1 MEASHSNISVFEHNN
16 SDSSLCAE
24 YMSQKS
30 TEAILAC
37 LIIILILCVLGNS
50 AICVIVS
57 RHYQLHTVTNA
68 YFVNM
73 AVIQLLFALFSI
85 PPYLR
90 ISSSAVERTT
100 QLLCVFIGFS
110 FELFAALS
118 NLALTLLTMERYYVI
133 NNSGRKKIS
142 AKATGKLISAASIL
156 ALIFAVLWTLLEGS
170 STTCSTTSA
179 FAGPSLS
186 CFSLLSSHKTET
198 LRILNIVYILM
209 CFLLPMALSAALFVK
224 MTKPLWSGFH
234 GVRPMGAGNAS
245 TLRFFAEI
253 KTTRTLFI
261 ISALHLCCWLPLCI
275 ISLYLSS
282 RLQHNEDHLSFL
294 RPKIVSICLAFA
306 SSCINPLMYALRNP
320 RFSIILRPNKRSHGK
335 KRVHFNKTAERGEST
350 TTKVM
355 TWVQK
360 TKCSSVYD
368 TSRSEETQTTSSC

>member
-1 MEASHSNISVFEHNN
+1 MVVPHSNISVFECNN
-16 SDSSLCAE
+16 SVSSLCE

-30 TEAILAC
+30 TDAILAC
-37 LIIILILCVLGNS
+37 LVIILILCILGNG

-90 ISSSAVERTT
+90 ISSSSVERT
-100 QLLCVFIGFS
+100 QWLCVFIGFS

-118 NLALTLLTMERYYVI
+118 NFALTLLAIERYYVI

-170 STTCSTTSA
+170 STSGSD
-179 FAGPSLS
+179 FIGSSLT

-198 LRILNIVYILM
+198 LRILNIVYLVM
-209 CFLLPMALSAALFVK
+209 CFLLPMALTVALFVK
-224 MTKPLWSGFH
+224 MAKPLWTGFH
-234 GVRPMGAGNAS
+234 GVRPMGTGNTS
-245 TLRFFAEI
+245 TIRFFAEI

-261 ISALHLCCWLPLCI
+261 ISVLHLCCWLPLCI

-282 RLQHNEDHLSFL
+282 RLQQNDHHLSFL
-294 RPKIVSICLAFA
+294 RAKVVSMCLAFA
-306 SSCINPLMYALRNP
+306 SSCINPLMYAFRNP
-320 RFSIILRPNKRSHGK
+320 RFSIIFRPRTHSHGK
-335 KRVHFNKTAERGEST
+335 KRVHFKKTAEKGQST
-350 TTKVM
+350 TTKPM
-355 TWVQK
+355 TWVQR
-360 TKCSSVYD
+360 TKCASVYD

>member
-1 MEASHSNISVFEHNN
+1 MVVPHSNISVFECNN
-16 SDSSLCAE
+16 SVSSLCE

-30 TEAILAC
+30 TDAILAC
-37 LIIILILCVLGNS
+37 LVIILILCILGNG

-90 ISSSAVERTT
+90 ISSSSVERT
-100 QLLCVFIGFS
+100 QWLCVFIGFS
-110 FELFAALS
+110 FEVFAALS
-118 NLALTLLTMERYYVI
+118 NFALTLLAIERYYVI

-156 ALIFAVLWTLLEGS
+156 ALSFAVLWTLLEGS
-170 STTCSTTSA
+170 STSGSD
-179 FAGPSLS
+179 FIGSSLT

-198 LRILNIVYILM
+198 LRILNIVYLVM
-209 CFLLPMALSAALFVK
+209 CFLLPMALTAALFVK
-224 MTKPLWSGFH
+224 MAKPLWTGFH
-234 GVRPMGAGNAS
+234 GVRPMGTGNTS
-245 TLRFFAEI
+245 TIRFFSEI

-261 ISALHLCCWLPLCI
+261 ISVLHLCCWLPLCI

-282 RLQHNEDHLSFL
+282 RLQQNDHHLSFL
-294 RPKIVSICLAFA
+294 RAKVVSMCLAFA
-306 SSCINPLMYALRNP
+306 SSCINPLMYAFRNP
-320 RFSIILRPNKRSHGK
+320 RFSIIFRPRTHSHGK
-335 KRVHFNKTAERGEST
+335 KRVHFNKTAEKGQST
-350 TTKVM
+350 TTKPM
-355 TWVQK
+355 TWVQR
-360 TKCSSVYD
+360 TKCASVYD

>member
-1 MEASHSNISVFEHNN
+1 MVDPHSNISVFECNN
-16 SDSSLCAE
+16 SVSSLCE

-30 TEAILAC
+30 TDAILAC
-37 LIIILILCVLGNS
+37 LVIILILCILGNG

-90 ISSSAVERTT
+90 ISSSSVERT
-100 QLLCVFIGFS
+100 QWLCVFIGFS

-118 NLALTLLTMERYYVI
+118 NFALTLLAIERYYVI

-170 STTCSTTSA
+170 STSGSD
-179 FAGPSLS
+179 FIGSSLT

-198 LRILNIVYILM
+198 LRILNIVYLVM
-209 CFLLPMALSAALFVK
+209 CFLLPMALTVALFVK
-224 MTKPLWSGFH
+224 MAKPLWTGFH
-234 GVRPMGAGNAS
+234 GVRPMGTGNTS
-245 TLRFFAEI
+245 TIRFFAEI

-261 ISALHLCCWLPLCI
+261 ISVLHLCCWLPLCI

-282 RLQHNEDHLSFL
+282 RLQQNDHHLSFL
-294 RPKIVSICLAFA
+294 RAKVVSMCLAFA
-306 SSCINPLMYALRNP
+306 SSCINPLMYAFRNP
-320 RFSIILRPNKRSHGK
+320 RFSIIFRPRTHSHGK
-335 KRVHFNKTAERGEST
+335 KRVHFNKAAEKGQST
-350 TTKVM
+350 TTKPM
-355 TWVQK
+355 TWVQR
-360 TKCSSVYD
+360 TKCASVYD
-368 TSRSEETQTTSSC
+368 TSRSEETQTTCTSSC

>member
-1 MEASHSNISVFEHNN
+1 MVVPHSNISVFECNN
-16 SDSSLCAE
+16 SVSSLCE

-30 TEAILAC
+30 TDAILAC
-37 LIIILILCVLGNS
+37 LVIILILCILGNG

-90 ISSSAVERTT
+90 ISGSSVERT
-100 QLLCVFIGFS
+100 QWLCVFIGFS

-118 NLALTLLTMERYYVI
+118 NFALTLLAIERYYVI

-170 STTCSTTSA
+170 STSGSD
-179 FAGPSLS
+179 FIGSSLT

-198 LRILNIVYILM
+198 LRILNIVYLVM
-209 CFLLPMALSAALFVK
+209 CFLLPMALTAALFVK
-224 MTKPLWSGFH
+224 MTKPLWTGFH
-234 GVRPMGAGNAS
+234 GVRPMGIGNTS
-245 TLRFFAEI
+245 TIRFFAEI

-261 ISALHLCCWLPLCI
+261 ISVLHLCCWLPLCI

-282 RLQHNEDHLSFL
+282 RLQQNDHHLSFL
-294 RPKIVSICLAFA
+294 RAKVVSMCLAFA
-306 SSCINPLMYALRNP
+306 SSCINPLMYAFRNP
-320 RFSIILRPNKRSHGK
+320 RFSIIFRPRTHSHGK
-335 KRVHFNKTAERGEST
+335 KRVHFNKTAEKGQST
-350 TTKVM
+350 TTKPM
-355 TWVQK
+355 TWVQR
-360 TKCSSVYD
+360 TKCASVYD

>member
-1 MEASHSNISVFEHNN
+1 MVVPHSNISVFECNN
-16 SDSSLCAE
+16 SVSSLCE

-30 TEAILAC
+30 TDAILAC
-37 LIIILILCVLGNS
+37 LVIILILCILGNG

-90 ISSSAVERTT
+90 ISSSSVERT
-100 QLLCVFIGFS
+100 QWLCVFIGFS
-110 FELFAALS
+110 FEVFAALS
-118 NLALTLLTMERYYVI
+118 NFALTLLAIERYYVI

-156 ALIFAVLWTLLEGS
+156 ALSFAVLWTLLEGS
-170 STTCSTTSA
+170 STSGSD
-179 FAGPSLS
+179 FIGSSLT

-198 LRILNIVYILM
+198 LRILNIVYLVM
-209 CFLLPMALSAALFVK
+209 CFLLPMALTAALFVK
-224 MTKPLWSGFH
+224 MTKPLWTGFH
-234 GVRPMGAGNAS
+234 GVRPMGTGNTS
-245 TLRFFAEI
+245 TIRFFAEI

-261 ISALHLCCWLPLCI
+261 ISVLHLCCWLPLCI

-282 RLQHNEDHLSFL
+282 RLQQNDHHLSFL
-294 RPKIVSICLAFA
+294 RAKVVSMCLAFA
-306 SSCINPLMYALRNP
+306 SSCINPLMYAFRNP
-320 RFSIILRPNKRSHGK
+320 RFSIIFRPRTHSHGK
-335 KRVHFNKTAERGEST
+335 KRVHFNKTAEKGQNT
-350 TTKVM
+350 TTKPM
-355 TWVQK
+355 TWVQR
-360 TKCSSVYD
+360 TKCASVYD

>member
-1 MEASHSNISVFEHNN
+1 MVVPHSNISVFECNN
-16 SDSSLCAE
+16 SVSSLCE

-30 TEAILAC
+30 TDAILAC
-37 LIIILILCVLGNS
+37 LVIILILCILGNG

-90 ISSSAVERTT
+90 ISSSSVERT
-100 QLLCVFIGFS
+100 QWLCVFIGFS

-118 NLALTLLTMERYYVI
+118 NFALTLLAIERYYVI

-170 STTCSTTSA
+170 STSGSD
-179 FAGPSLS
+179 FIGSSLT

-198 LRILNIVYILM
+198 LRILNIVYLVM
-209 CFLLPMALSAALFVK
+209 CFLLPMALTVALFVK
-224 MTKPLWSGFH
+224 MAKPLWTGFH
-234 GVRPMGAGNAS
+234 GVRPMGTGNTS
-245 TLRFFAEI
+245 TIRFFAEI

-261 ISALHLCCWLPLCI
+261 ISVLHLCCWLPLCI

-282 RLQHNEDHLSFL
+282 RLQQNDHHLSFL
-294 RPKIVSICLAFA
+294 RAKVVSMCLAFA
-306 SSCINPLMYALRNP
+306 SSCINPLMYAFRNP
-320 RFSIILRPNKRSHGK
+320 RFSIIFRPRTHSHGK
-335 KRVHFNKTAERGEST
+335 KRVHFNKTAEKGQNT
-350 TTKVM
+350 TTKPM
-355 TWVQK
+355 TWVQR
-360 TKCSSVYD
+360 TKCASVYD

>member
-1 MEASHSNISVFEHNN
+1 MVDPHSNISVFECNN
-16 SDSSLCAE
+16 SVSSLCE

-30 TEAILAC
+30 TDAILAC
-37 LIIILILCVLGNS
+37 LVIILILCILGNG

-68 YFVNM
+68 YFVSM

-90 ISSSAVERTT
+90 ISSSSVERT
-100 QLLCVFIGFS
+100 QWLCVFIGFS

-118 NLALTLLTMERYYVI
+118 NFALTLLAIERYYVI

-170 STTCSTTSA
+170 STSGSD
-179 FAGPSLS
+179 FIGSSLT

-198 LRILNIVYILM
+198 LRILNIVYLVM
-209 CFLLPMALSAALFVK
+209 CFLLPMALTAALFVK
-224 MTKPLWSGFH
+224 MTKPLWTGFH
-234 GVRPMGAGNAS
+234 GVRPMGIGNTS
-245 TLRFFAEI
+245 TIRFFAEI

-261 ISALHLCCWLPLCI
+261 ISVLHLCCWLPLCI

-282 RLQHNEDHLSFL
+282 RLQQNDHHLSFL
-294 RPKIVSICLAFA
+294 RAKVVSMCLAFA
-306 SSCINPLMYALRNP
+306 SSCINPLMYAFRNP
-320 RFSIILRPNKRSHGK
+320 RFSIIFRPRTHSHGK
-335 KRVHFNKTAERGEST
+335 KRVHFNKTAEKGQST
-350 TTKVM
+350 TTKPM
-355 TWVQK
+355 TWVQR
-360 TKCSSVYD
+360 TKCASVYD

>member
-1 MEASHSNISVFEHNN
+1 MVVPHSNISVFECNN
-16 SDSSLCAE
+16 SVSSLCE

-30 TEAILAC
+30 TDAILAC
-37 LIIILILCVLGNS
+37 LVIILILCILGNG

-90 ISSSAVERTT
+90 ISGSSVERT
-100 QLLCVFIGFS
+100 QWLCVFIGFS

-118 NLALTLLTMERYYVI
+118 NFALTLLAIERYYVI

-170 STTCSTTSA
+170 STSGSD
-179 FAGPSLS
+179 FIGSSLT

-198 LRILNIVYILM
+198 LRILNIVYLVM
-209 CFLLPMALSAALFVK
+209 CFLLPMALTAALFVK
-224 MTKPLWSGFH
+224 MTKPLWTGFH
-234 GVRPMGAGNAS
+234 GVRPMGTGNTS
-245 TLRFFAEI
+245 TIRFFAEI

-261 ISALHLCCWLPLCI
+261 ISVLHLCCWLPLCI

-282 RLQHNEDHLSFL
+282 RLQQNDHHLSFL
-294 RPKIVSICLAFA
+294 RAKVVSMCLAFA
-306 SSCINPLMYALRNP
+306 SSCINPLMYAFRNP
-320 RFSIILRPNKRSHGK
+320 RFSIIFRPRTHSHGK
-335 KRVHFNKTAERGEST
+335 KRVHFNKTAEKGQST
-350 TTKVM
+350 TTKPM
-355 TWVQK
+355 TWVQR
-360 TKCSSVYD
+360 TKCASVYD

>member
-1 MEASHSNISVFEHNN
+1 MVVPHSNISVFECNN
-16 SDSSLCAE
+16 SVSSLCE

-30 TEAILAC
+30 TDAILAC
-37 LIIILILCVLGNS
+37 LVIILILCILGNG

-90 ISSSAVERTT
+90 ISGSSVERT
-100 QLLCVFIGFS
+100 QWLCVFIGFS

-118 NLALTLLTMERYYVI
+118 NFALTLLAIERYYVI

-170 STTCSTTSA
+170 STSGSD
-179 FAGPSLS
+179 FIGSSLT

-198 LRILNIVYILM
+198 LRILNIVYLVM
-209 CFLLPMALSAALFVK
+209 CFLLPMALTVALFVK
-224 MTKPLWSGFH
+224 MAKPLWTGFH
-234 GVRPMGAGNAS
+234 GVRPMGTGNTS
-245 TLRFFAEI
+245 TIRFFAEI

-261 ISALHLCCWLPLCI
+261 ISVLHLCCWLPLCI

-282 RLQHNEDHLSFL
+282 RLQQNDHHLSFL
-294 RPKIVSICLAFA
+294 RAKVVSMCLAFA
-306 SSCINPLMYALRNP
+306 SSCINPLMYAFRNP
-320 RFSIILRPNKRSHGK
+320 RFSIIFRPRTHSHGK
-335 KRVHFNKTAERGEST
+335 KRVHFNKTAEKGQNT
-350 TTKVM
+350 TTKPM
-355 TWVQK
+355 TWVQR
-360 TKCSSVYD
+360 TKCASVYD

>member
-1 MEASHSNISVFEHNN
+1 MVDPHSNISVFECNN
-16 SDSSLCAE
+16 SVSSLCE

-30 TEAILAC
+30 TDAILAC
-37 LIIILILCVLGNS
+37 LVIILILCILGNG

-90 ISSSAVERTT
+90 ISSSSVERT
-100 QLLCVFIGFS
+100 QWLCVFIGFS

-118 NLALTLLTMERYYVI
+118 NFALTLLAIERYYVI

-170 STTCSTTSA
+170 STSGSD
-179 FAGPSLS
+179 FIGSSLT

-198 LRILNIVYILM
+198 LRILNIVYLVM
-209 CFLLPMALSAALFVK
+209 CFLLPMALTAALFVK
-224 MTKPLWSGFH
+224 MTKPLWTGFH
-234 GVRPMGAGNAS
+234 GVRPMGIGNTS
-245 TLRFFAEI
+245 TIRFFAEI

-261 ISALHLCCWLPLCI
+261 ISVLHLCCWLPLCI

-282 RLQHNEDHLSFL
+282 RLQQNDHHLSFL
-294 RPKIVSICLAFA
+294 RAKVVSMCLAFA
-306 SSCINPLMYALRNP
+306 SSCINPLMYAFRNP
-320 RFSIILRPNKRSHGK
+320 RFSIIFRPRTHSHGK
-335 KRVHFNKTAERGEST
+335 KRVHFNKTAEKGQNT
-350 TTKVM
+350 TTKPM
-355 TWVQK
+355 TWVQR
-360 TKCSSVYD
+360 TKCASVYD

>member
-1 MEASHSNISVFEHNN
+1 MVVPHSNISVFECNN
-16 SDSSLCAE
+16 SVSSLCE

-30 TEAILAC
+30 TDAILAC
-37 LIIILILCVLGNS
+37 LVIILILCILGNG

-90 ISSSAVERTT
+90 ISSSSVERT
-100 QLLCVFIGFS
+100 QWLCVFIGFS
-110 FELFAALS
+110 FEVFAALS
-118 NLALTLLTMERYYVI
+118 NFALTLLAIERYYVI

-156 ALIFAVLWTLLEGS
+156 ALSFAVLWTLLEGS
-170 STTCSTTSA
+170 STSGSD
-179 FAGPSLS
+179 FIGSSLT

-198 LRILNIVYILM
+198 LRILNIVYLVM
-209 CFLLPMALSAALFVK
+209 CFLLPMALTAALFVK
-224 MTKPLWSGFH
+224 MTKPLWTGFH
-234 GVRPMGAGNAS
+234 GVRPMGTGNTS
-245 TLRFFAEI
+245 TIRFFAEI

-261 ISALHLCCWLPLCI
+261 ISVLHLCCWLSLCI

-282 RLQHNEDHLSFL
+282 RLQQNDHHLSFL
-294 RPKIVSICLAFA
+294 RAKVVSMCLAFA
-306 SSCINPLMYALRNP
+306 SSCINPLMYAFRNP
-320 RFSIILRPNKRSHGK
+320 RFSIIFRPRTHSHGK
-335 KRVHFNKTAERGEST
+335 KRVHFNKTAEKGQST
-350 TTKVM
+350 TTKPM
-355 TWVQK
+355 TWVQR
-360 TKCSSVYD
+360 TKCASVYD

>member
-1 MEASHSNISVFEHNN
+1 MVVPHSNISVFECNN
-16 SDSSLCAE
+16 SVSSLCE

-30 TEAILAC
+30 TDAILAC
-37 LIIILILCVLGNS
+37 LVIILILCILGNG

-90 ISSSAVERTT
+90 ISGSSVERT
-100 QLLCVFIGFS
+100 QWLCVFIGFS

-118 NLALTLLTMERYYVI
+118 NFALTLLAIERYYVI

-170 STTCSTTSA
+170 STSGSD
-179 FAGPSLS
+179 FIGSSLT

-198 LRILNIVYILM
+198 LRILNIVYLVM
-209 CFLLPMALSAALFVK
+209 CFLLPMALTAALFVK
-224 MTKPLWSGFH
+224 MTKPLWTGFH
-234 GVRPMGAGNAS
+234 GVRPMGTGNTS
-245 TLRFFAEI
+245 TIRFFAEI

-261 ISALHLCCWLPLCI
+261 ISVLHLCCWLPLCI

-282 RLQHNEDHLSFL
+282 RLQQNDHHLSFL
-294 RPKIVSICLAFA
+294 RAKVVSMCLAFA
-306 SSCINPLMYALRNP
+306 SSCINPLMYAFRNP
-320 RFSIILRPNKRSHGK
+320 RFSMIFRPRTHSHGK
-335 KRVHFNKTAERGEST
+335 KRVHFNKTAEKGQST
-350 TTKVM
+350 TTKPM
-355 TWVQK
+355 TWVQR
-360 TKCSSVYD
+360 TKCASVYD

>member
-1 MEASHSNISVFEHNN
+1 MVVPHSNISVFECNN
-16 SDSSLCAE
+16 SVSSLCE

-30 TEAILAC
+30 TDAILAC
-37 LIIILILCVLGNS
+37 LVIILILCILGNG

-90 ISSSAVERTT
+90 ISSSSVERT
-100 QLLCVFIGFS
+100 QWLCVFIGFS

-118 NLALTLLTMERYYVI
+118 NFALTLLAIERYYVI

-156 ALIFAVLWTLLEGS
+156 ALSFAVLWTLLEGS
-170 STTCSTTSA
+170 STSGSD
-179 FAGPSLS
+179 FIGSSLT

-198 LRILNIVYILM
+198 LRILNIVYLVM
-209 CFLLPMALSAALFVK
+209 CFLLPMALTVALFVK
-224 MTKPLWSGFH
+224 MAKPLWTGFH
-234 GVRPMGAGNAS
+234 GVRPMGTGNTS
-245 TLRFFAEI
+245 TIRFFAEI

-261 ISALHLCCWLPLCI
+261 ISVLHLCCWLPLCI

-282 RLQHNEDHLSFL
+282 RLQQNDHHLSFL
-294 RPKIVSICLAFA
+294 RAKVVSMCLAFA
-306 SSCINPLMYALRNP
+306 SSCINPLMYAFRNP
-320 RFSIILRPNKRSHGK
+320 RFSIIFRPRTHSHGK
-335 KRVHFNKTAERGEST
+335 KRVHFNKTAEKGQST
-350 TTKVM
+350 TTKPM
-355 TWVQK
+355 TWVQR
-360 TKCSSVYD
+360 TKCASVYD

>member
-1 MEASHSNISVFEHNN
+1 MVDPHSNISVFECNN
-16 SDSSLCAE
+16 SVSSLCE

-30 TEAILAC
+30 TDAILAC
-37 LIIILILCVLGNS
+37 LVIILILCILGNG

-90 ISSSAVERTT
+90 ISGSSVERT
-100 QLLCVFIGFS
+100 QWLCVFIGFS

-118 NLALTLLTMERYYVI
+118 NFALTLLAIERYYVI

-170 STTCSTTSA
+170 STSGSD
-179 FAGPSLS
+179 FIGSSLT

-198 LRILNIVYILM
+198 LRILNIVYLVM
-209 CFLLPMALSAALFVK
+209 CFLLPMALTAALFVK
-224 MTKPLWSGFH
+224 MTKPLWTGFH
-234 GVRPMGAGNAS
+234 GVRPMGTGNTS
-245 TLRFFAEI
+245 TIRFFAEI

-261 ISALHLCCWLPLCI
+261 ISVLHLCCWLPLCI

-282 RLQHNEDHLSFL
+282 RLQQNDHHLSFL
-294 RPKIVSICLAFA
+294 RAKVVSMCLAFA
-306 SSCINPLMYALRNP
+306 SSCINPLMYAFRNP
-320 RFSIILRPNKRSHGK
+320 RFSIIFRPRTHSHGK
-335 KRVHFNKTAERGEST
+335 KRVHFNKTAEKGQNT
-350 TTKVM
+350 TTKPM
-355 TWVQK
+355 TWVQR
-360 TKCSSVYD
+360 TKCASVYD

>member
-1 MEASHSNISVFEHNN
+1 MVDPHSNISVFECNN
-16 SDSSLCAE
+16 SVSSLCE

-30 TEAILAC
+30 TDAILAC
-37 LIIILILCVLGNS
+37 LVIILILCILGNG

-90 ISSSAVERTT
+90 ISGSSVERT
-100 QLLCVFIGFS
+100 QWLCVFIGFS

-118 NLALTLLTMERYYVI
+118 NFALTLLAIERYYVI

-170 STTCSTTSA
+170 STSGSD
-179 FAGPSLS
+179 FIGSSLT

-198 LRILNIVYILM
+198 LRILNIVYLVM
-209 CFLLPMALSAALFVK
+209 CFLLPMALTVALFVK
-224 MTKPLWSGFH
+224 MAKPLWTGFH
-234 GVRPMGAGNAS
+234 GVRPMGTGNTS
-245 TLRFFAEI
+245 TIRFFAEI

-261 ISALHLCCWLPLCI
+261 ISVLHLCCWLPLCI

-282 RLQHNEDHLSFL
+282 RLQQNDHHLSFL
-294 RPKIVSICLAFA
+294 RAKVVSMCLAFA
-306 SSCINPLMYALRNP
+306 SSCINPLMYAFRNP
-320 RFSIILRPNKRSHGK
+320 RFSIIFRPRTHSHGK
-335 KRVHFNKTAERGEST
+335 KRVHFNKTAEKGQST
-350 TTKVM
+350 TTKPM
-355 TWVQK
+355 TWVQR
-360 TKCSSVYD
+360 TKCASVYD

>member
-1 MEASHSNISVFEHNN
+1 MVDPHSNISVFECNN
-16 SDSSLCAE
+16 SVSSLCE

-30 TEAILAC
+30 TDAILAC
-37 LIIILILCVLGNS
+37 LVIILILCILGNG

-90 ISSSAVERTT
+90 ISGSSVERT
-100 QLLCVFIGFS
+100 QWLCVFIGFS

-118 NLALTLLTMERYYVI
+118 NFALTLLAIERYYVI

-170 STTCSTTSA
+170 STSGSD
-179 FAGPSLS
+179 FIGSSLT

-198 LRILNIVYILM
+198 LRILNIVYLVM
-209 CFLLPMALSAALFVK
+209 CFLLPMALTVALFVK
-224 MTKPLWSGFH
+224 MAKPLWTGFH
-234 GVRPMGAGNAS
+234 GVRPMGTGNTS
-245 TLRFFAEI
+245 TIRFFAEI

-261 ISALHLCCWLPLCI
+261 ISVLHLCCWLPLCI

-282 RLQHNEDHLSFL
+282 RLQQNDHHLSFL
-294 RPKIVSICLAFA
+294 RAKVVSMCLAFA
-306 SSCINPLMYALRNP
+306 SSCINPLMYAFRNP
-320 RFSIILRPNKRSHGK
+320 RFSIIFRPRTHSHGK
-335 KRVHFNKTAERGEST
+335 KRVHFNKTAEKGQNT
-350 TTKVM
+350 TTKPM
-355 TWVQK
+355 TWVQR
-360 TKCSSVYD
+360 TKCASVYD

>member
-1 MEASHSNISVFEHNN
+1 MVDPHSNISVFECNN
-16 SDSSLCAE
+16 SVSSLCE

-30 TEAILAC
+30 TDAILAC
-37 LIIILILCVLGNS
+37 LVIILILCILGNG

-90 ISSSAVERTT
+90 ISGSSVERT
-100 QLLCVFIGFS
+100 QWLCVFIGFS

-118 NLALTLLTMERYYVI
+118 NFALTLLAIERYYVI

-170 STTCSTTSA
+170 STSGSD
-179 FAGPSLS
+179 FIGSSLT

-198 LRILNIVYILM
+198 LRILNIVYLVM
-209 CFLLPMALSAALFVK
+209 CFLLPMALTAALFVK
-224 MTKPLWSGFH
+224 MTKPLWTGFH
-234 GVRPMGAGNAS
+234 GVRPMGTGNTS
-245 TLRFFAEI
+245 TIRFFAEI

-261 ISALHLCCWLPLCI
+261 ISVLHLCCWLPLCI

-282 RLQHNEDHLSFL
+282 RLQQNDHHLSFL
-294 RPKIVSICLAFA
+294 RAKVVSMCLAFA
-306 SSCINPLMYALRNP
+306 SSCINPLMYAFRNP
-320 RFSIILRPNKRSHGK
+320 RFSIIFRPRTHSHGK
-335 KRVHFNKTAERGEST
+335 KRVHFNKTAEKGQST
-350 TTKVM
+350 TTKPM
-355 TWVQK
+355 TWVQR
-360 TKCSSVYD
+360 TKCASVYD

>member
-1 MEASHSNISVFEHNN
+1 MVDPHSNISVFECNN
-16 SDSSLCAE
+16 SVSSLCE

-30 TEAILAC
+30 TDAILAC
-37 LIIILILCVLGNS
+37 LVIILILCILGNG

-90 ISSSAVERTT
+90 ISGSSVERT
-100 QLLCVFIGFS
+100 QWLCVFIGFS
-110 FELFAALS
+110 FEVFAALS
-118 NLALTLLTMERYYVI
+118 NFALTLLAIERYYVI

-170 STTCSTTSA
+170 STSGSD
-179 FAGPSLS
+179 FIGSSLT

-198 LRILNIVYILM
+198 LRILNIVYLVM
-209 CFLLPMALSAALFVK
+209 CFLLPMALTAALFVK
-224 MTKPLWSGFH
+224 MTKPLWTGFH
-234 GVRPMGAGNAS
+234 GVRPMGTGNTS
-245 TLRFFAEI
+245 TIRFFAEI

-261 ISALHLCCWLPLCI
+261 ISVLHLCCWLPLCI

-282 RLQHNEDHLSFL
+282 RLQQNDHHLSFL
-294 RPKIVSICLAFA
+294 RAKVVSMCLAFA
-306 SSCINPLMYALRNP
+306 SSCINPLMYAFRNP
-320 RFSIILRPNKRSHGK
+320 RFSIIFRPRTHSHGK
-335 KRVHFNKTAERGEST
+335 KRVHFNKTAEKGQNT
-350 TTKVM
+350 TTKPM
-355 TWVQK
+355 TWVQR
-360 TKCSSVYD
+360 TKCASVYD

>member
-1 MEASHSNISVFEHNN
+1 MVVPHSNISVFECNN
-16 SDSSLCAE
+16 SVSSLCE

-30 TEAILAC
+30 TDAILAC
-37 LIIILILCVLGNS
+37 LVIILILCILGNG

-90 ISSSAVERTT
+90 ISGSSVERT
-100 QLLCVFIGFS
+100 QWLCVFIGFS

-118 NLALTLLTMERYYVI
+118 NFALTLLAIERYYVI

-170 STTCSTTSA
+170 STSGSD
-179 FAGPSLS
+179 FIGSSLT

-198 LRILNIVYILM
+198 LRILNIVYLVM
-209 CFLLPMALSAALFVK
+209 CFLLPMALTAALFVK
-224 MTKPLWSGFH
+224 MTKPLWTGFH
-234 GVRPMGAGNAS
+234 GVRPMGTGNTS
-245 TLRFFAEI
+245 TIRFFAEI

-261 ISALHLCCWLPLCI
+261 ISVLHLCCWLPLCI

-282 RLQHNEDHLSFL
+282 RLQQNDHHLSFL
-294 RPKIVSICLAFA
+294 RAKVVSMCLAFA
-306 SSCINPLMYALRNP
+306 SSCINPLMYAFRNP
-320 RFSIILRPNKRSHGK
+320 RFSIIFRPRTHSHGK
-335 KRVHFNKTAERGEST
+335 KRVHFKKTAEKGQST
-350 TTKVM
+350 TTKPM
-355 TWVQK
+355 TWVQR
-360 TKCSSVYD
+360 TKCASVYD

>member
-1 MEASHSNISVFEHNN
+1 MVVPHSNISVFECNN
-16 SDSSLCAE
+16 SVSSLCE

-30 TEAILAC
+30 TDAILAC
-37 LIIILILCVLGNS
+37 LVIILILCILGNG

-90 ISSSAVERTT
+90 ISSSSVERT
-100 QLLCVFIGFS
+100 QWLCVFIGFS
-110 FELFAALS
+110 FEVFAALS
-118 NLALTLLTMERYYVI
+118 NFALTLLAIERYYVI

-170 STTCSTTSA
+170 STSGSD
-179 FAGPSLS
+179 FIGSSLT

-198 LRILNIVYILM
+198 LRILNIVYLVM
-209 CFLLPMALSAALFVK
+209 CFLLPMALTAALFVK
-224 MTKPLWSGFH
+224 MTKPLWTGFH
-234 GVRPMGAGNAS
+234 GVRPMGTGNTS
-245 TLRFFAEI
+245 TIRFFAEI

-261 ISALHLCCWLPLCI
+261 ISVLHLCCWLPLCI

-282 RLQHNEDHLSFL
+282 RLQQNDHHLSFL
-294 RPKIVSICLAFA
+294 RAKVVSMCLAFA
-306 SSCINPLMYALRNP
+306 SSCINPLMYAFRNP
-320 RFSIILRPNKRSHGK
+320 RFSIIFRPRTHSHGK
-335 KRVHFNKTAERGEST
+335 KRVHFNKTAEKGQST
-350 TTKVM
+350 TTKPM
-355 TWVQK
+355 TWVQR
-360 TKCSSVYD
+360 TKCASVYD

>member
-1 MEASHSNISVFEHNN
+1 MVVPHSNISVFECNN
-16 SDSSLCAE
+16 SVSSLCE

-30 TEAILAC
+30 TDAILAC
-37 LIIILILCVLGNS
+37 LVIILILCILGNG

-90 ISSSAVERTT
+90 ISSSSVERT
-100 QLLCVFIGFS
+100 QWLCVFIGFS
-110 FELFAALS
+110 FEVFAALS
-118 NLALTLLTMERYYVI
+118 NFALTLLAIERYYVI

-156 ALIFAVLWTLLEGS
+156 ALSFAVLWTLLEGS
-170 STTCSTTSA
+170 STSGSD
-179 FAGPSLS
+179 FIGSSLT

-198 LRILNIVYILM
+198 LRILNIVYLVM
-209 CFLLPMALSAALFVK
+209 CFLLPMALTAALFVK
-224 MTKPLWSGFH
+224 MTKPLWTGFH
-234 GVRPMGAGNAS
+234 GVRPMGTGNTS
-245 TLRFFAEI
+245 TIRFFAEI

-261 ISALHLCCWLPLCI
+261 ISVLHLCCWLPLCI

-282 RLQHNEDHLSFL
+282 RLQQNDHHLSFL
-294 RPKIVSICLAFA
+294 RAKVVSMCLAFA
-306 SSCINPLMYALRNP
+306 SSCINPLMYAFRNP
-320 RFSIILRPNKRSHGK
+320 RFSIIFRPRTHSHGK
-335 KRVHFNKTAERGEST
+335 KRVHFNKTAKKGQST
-350 TTKVM
+350 TTKPM
-355 TWVQK
+355 TWVQR
-360 TKCSSVYD
+360 TKCASVYD

>member
-1 MEASHSNISVFEHNN
+1 MEVSPSNISVFEQNN
-16 SDSSLCAE
+16 SDSSLCD
-24 YMSQKS
+24 YMSPKS

-37 LIIILILCVLGNS
+37 LVIILILCILGNG

-73 AVIQLLFALFSI
+73 AIIQLLFALFSI

-90 ISSSAVERTT
+90 ISSSSVERS
-100 QLLCVFIGFS
+100 QWLCVFIGFS

-118 NLALTLLTMERYYVI
+118 NLALTLLAIERYYVI

-142 AKATGKLISAASIL
+142 AKATGKLIFAASIL

-170 STTCSTTSA
+170 STSCSNTSD
-179 FAGPSLS
+179 FGRSSLT

-198 LRILNIVYILM
+198 LRILNIVYLVM
-209 CFLLPMALSAALFVK
+209 CFLLPMALTAALFVK
-224 MTKPLWSGFH
+224 MTKPLWNGFH
-234 GVRPMGAGNAS
+234 GVRPMGTGNTS
-245 TLRFFAEI
+245 TVRFFAEI

-261 ISALHLCCWLPLCI
+261 ISVLHLCFWLPLCI

-282 RLQHNEDHLSFL
+282 RLQKNDHHLSFL
-294 RPKIVSICLAFA
+294 RAKVVSICLAFA
-306 SSCINPLMYALRNP
+306 SSCINPLMYAFRNP
-320 RFSIILRPNKRSHGK
+320 RFSIIFRPRTHSHGK
-335 KRVHFNKTAERGEST
+335 KRVHFNKTAEKCENA
-350 TTKVM
+350 TTKPM
-355 TWVQK
+355 TWMQR
-360 TKCSSVYD
+360 TKCASVYD